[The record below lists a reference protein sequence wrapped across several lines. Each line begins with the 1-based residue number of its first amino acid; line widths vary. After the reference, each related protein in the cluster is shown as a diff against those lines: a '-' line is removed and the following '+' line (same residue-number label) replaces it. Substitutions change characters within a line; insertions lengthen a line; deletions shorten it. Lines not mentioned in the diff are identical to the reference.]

1 MYKNKIIFIAPLDWG
16 LGHATRCVPL
26 IRKLSQNNTIILGV
40 TPLTKLIFD
49 DEFPNLK
56 KTDLEPY
63 NISYS
68 KKLPLPIKLLLDFP
82 RIKKVIKKENQQ
94 LKHIIKENKI
104 DIVISDNRLGL
115 FNKSIETVYMTHQV
129 NIQAGLLSFLA
140 NKIHHY
146 YIKNYNTIWI
156 PDFANK
162 QQSLAGKLSHLSPFK
177 NTNYIGPLSR
187 LEKNASDEFSFDY
200 LFLVSG
206 PEPYRTSFENTLIE
220 IATKS
225 NKKVALVRGSDL
237 KLQTKIT
244 TNLTVFNLPNSKI
257 LSQLISNSD
266 TIVCRSGYSTL
277 MDLHH
282 LNKTKVILIPT
293 PFQSEQIYLANYWQS
308 KFGAKSLQQS
318 KLKDFEL

>member
-26 IRKLSQNNTIILGV
+26 IRKLILNNTIILGV

-56 KTDLEPY
+56 KVDLEPY

-68 KKLPLPIKLLLDFP
+68 KNQSLTLKLLLDSA
-82 RIKKVIKKENQQ
+82 RIKKVIKKENEQ
-94 LKHIIKENKI
+94 LKHLIKENKI
-104 DIVISDNRLGL
+104 EVVISDNRLGL
-115 FNKSIETVYMTHQV
+115 YNKKIESVYMTHQV

-156 PDFANK
+156 PDFENE

-177 NTNYIGPLSR
+177 NISYIGPLSR
-187 LEKNASDEFSFDY
+187 LEKNVSDELNFDY
-200 LFLVSG
+200 LFLISG
-206 PEPYRTSFENTLIE
+206 PEPHRASFENILIK
-220 IATKS
+220 IVAKT
-225 NKKVALVRGSDL
+225 NKKVCLVRGTNL
-237 KLQTKIT
+237 KLETKTSENIT
-244 TNLTVFNLPNSKI
+244 VLDLPNSKI
-257 LSQLISNSD
+257 LSQLITNSE
-266 TIVCRSGYSTL
+266 TIICRSGYSTL
-277 MDLHH
+277 MDMYH
-282 LNKTKVILIPT
+282 LKKTKLILIPT
-293 PFQSEQIYLANYWQS
+293 PSQPEQIYLAEYWQNKFDS
-308 KFGAKSLQQS
+308 KTLQQS

>member
-26 IRKLSQNNTIILGV
+26 IRKLILNNTIILGV

-56 KTDLEPY
+56 KIDLEPY

-68 KKLPLPIKLLLDFP
+68 KKHSLTLKLLLNFP
-82 RIKKVIKKENQQ
+82 RIKKVIKKENEQ
-94 LKHIIKENKI
+94 LKHLIKENKI
-104 DIVISDNRLGL
+104 EVVISDNRLGL
-115 FNKSIETVYMTHQV
+115 FNKNIETVYITHQV
-129 NIQAGLLSFLA
+129 NIQAGIFSFLA

-146 YIKNYNTIWI
+146 YIKNYNRVWI
-156 PDFANK
+156 PDYDNN
-162 QQSLAGKLSHLSPFK
+162 QQSLAGKLSHPSPFK
-177 NTNYIGPLSR
+177 NTIYIGPLSR

-206 PEPYRTSFENTLIE
+206 PEPHRTSFENTLIE
-220 IATKS
+220 NAAKT
-225 NKKVALVRGSDL
+225 NKKVCLVRG
-237 KLQTKIT
+237 
-244 TNLTVFNLPNSKI
+244 TNLSLETKLSKNITVFDLTNSKI
-257 LSQLISNSD
+257 LSQLITNSD

-282 LNKTKVILIPT
+282 LSKSKLILIPT
-293 PFQSEQIYLANYWQS
+293 PSQPEQIYLAIYWQN
-308 KFGAKSLQQS
+308 KFGAKNIKQS
-318 KLKDFEL
+318 KLIDFEL